1 MGELLTNERTSKNSN
16 GRWLADPSRS
26 PPRTSEKDLIHRSA
40 WKWNSRKFTVANG
53 SPTQRQPHDNRP
65 CCTPLTSKRSDL
77 VLFVAPLCIKG
88 LRLVTGQLPEKSSP
102 IGPGLNRTS
111 P

>member
-1 MGELLTNERTSKNSN
+1 MGTEPSSRPASILPTAHPLT
-16 GRWLADPSRS
+16 
-26 PPRTSEKDLIHRSA
+26 LIHRSA
-40 WKWNSRKFTVANG
+40 LKRNSPKFTVANG
-53 SPTQRQPHDNRP
+53 PSTQRQPRDNRP

-88 LRLVTGQLPEKSSP
+88 LRLVTMQLPEKFSP
-102 IGPGLNRTS
+102 IGPVLNRTS